1 MAGNTNLAR
10 LDYGNWVPWKLLAA
24 LFAAAL
30 VLFVLSLFLLYLVIG
45 AVVFVVILMV
55 FAYERYMFSPRGG
68 NVQAK
73 LWDLLVSHLD
83 WDGNGHIID
92 IGCGSGPVTIR
103 VAKKYPRAEVLG
115 LDYWGKAW
123 EYSKAKCEQ
132 NAKIENVQDRVSFQ
146 KGDAAKL
153 PFEDGFFDA
162 AVSNLAF
169 HEVGSAKDKRDV
181 LKEALRVVRK
191 GGAPSGEKR
200 GQIRLPGPLHHE
212 APLPYRNQRSTGFNQ
227 ELGGRERQLREDDG
241 SQDRPQT
248 VAGDGVNHLG
258 KKVEGFI
265 LVL

>member
-1 MAGNTNLAR
+1 MAENTNSAR

-73 LWDLLVSHLD
+73 LRDLLVSHLD

-191 GGAPSGEKR
+191 GGKFAFQDLFTMKRHYHTEINDLLDLIRSWGVESVNFEKTMEARIAPR
-200 GQIRLPGPLHHE
+200 P
-212 APLPYRNQRSTGFNQ
+212 
-227 ELGGRERQLREDDG
+227 LRETASIIWG
-241 SQDRPQT
+241 T
-248 VAGDGVNHLG
+248 
-258 KKVEGFI
+258 K
-265 LVL
+265 

>member
-83 WDGNGHIID
+83 WDGNGHVID

-191 GGAPSGEKR
+191 GGKFAFQDLFTMKRHYHTEINDLLDLIRSWGVESVNFEKTMEVRIAP
-200 GQIRLPGPLHHE
+200 RL
-212 APLPYRNQRSTGFNQ
+212 
-227 ELGGRERQLREDDG
+227 LRETASIIWG
-241 SQDRPQT
+241 T
-248 VAGDGVNHLG
+248 
-258 KKVEGFI
+258 K
-265 LVL
+265 